1 MNKFR
6 FLKTMQ
12 LIDDEFLEEAYNP
25 IRRKSR
31 HWHTSVA
38 IVACI
43 SLFIGIGAWNMI
55 SGLNRVVTIMVSE
68 YDFVLE
74 LPDNAKN
81 VTHQIIGSD
90 TDMPM
95 LEASFSVDEQVYLC
109 RMVNTEV
116 PTDITSSDGI
126 TVSMMNWQ
134 TSDLSFQYRQQDEY
148 ESWISWYDD
157 KADIQWCLSGQNPV
171 SLLTTAEILVQKLG
185 YSMAVVPDGAKA
197 FSYKAIGFQDFTVG
211 ETGFVW
217 EDVHYT
223 YRMAS
228 TIKIEEYFADISDV
242 VLFAQEYATEV
253 LWCPARITI
262 DESGYGK
269 IVWFD
274 VVPGLLYSLTMDA
287 CASEESLL
295 EMAHMLF
302 KPAQESNTRYGK

>member
-1 MNKFR
+1 MNKFS

-12 LIDDEFLEEAYNP
+12 LIDDEFLEEAYTP
-25 IRRKSR
+25 IRRKSG
-31 HWHTSVA
+31 HWHISIA
-38 IVACI
+38 IAACI

-55 SGLNRVVTIMVSE
+55 NGFNRIVTIIVSE
-68 YDFVLE
+68 YGFMLE
-74 LPDNAKN
+74 LPENAKN
-81 VTHQIIGSD
+81 VTHQIIGGE

-116 PTDITSSDGI
+116 PTDITSLEGI

-157 KADIQWCLSGQNPV
+157 EADMQWCLSGQNPV

-185 YSMAVVPDGAKA
+185 YSMAVVPDGVDQV
-197 FSYKAIGFQDFTVG
+197 SYKAISFQDFTVG
-211 ETGFVW
+211 ETSFVRN
-217 EDVHYT
+217 DVHYS

-228 TIKIEEYFADISDV
+228 TMKIEDYFADISDV
-242 VLFAQEYATEV
+242 VLYGEEYAVEV
-253 LWCPARITI
+253 LWCPARVTI
-262 DESGYGK
+262 DESGCGK

-287 CASEESLL
+287 DASEESLL
-295 EMAHMLF
+295 EMAHLLF
-302 KPAQESNTRYGK
+302 GPAQESNP